1 MPRIGDKISFELQ
14 DELFEQGLKTVRA
27 QIIRSYPKHR
37 GNHKT
42 YLAFDCVDLDDPNL
56 HYTLAAD
63 EQFVQINDW
72 WYQIP
77 D

>member
-37 GNHKT
+37 GNRKT

-63 EQFVQINDW
+63 EQFVQIND
-72 WYQIP
+72 
-77 D
+77 